1 MLNLQDETFIMDTV
15 AMRDLITIRG
25 GKDGLRV
32 QLDDDAEWHAVM
44 AALQAQLDQSGSF
57 FAGARLVVD
66 IGDRSLSEQQL
77 ADALMLMKQYGVQ
90 PEALA
95 TTARESR
102 NAARAAGLQAR
113 VTVPGGAAPVPDT
126 AEKEALL
133 LVRTVRSGQV
143 VRHQGHITLIGDV
156 NAGAEV
162 IAGGSVVVWGR
173 LRGLVHA
180 GAFGDRSALIC
191 ALELR
196 PTQLRIASVIARTPE
211 EAAHHAPVPEV
222 ARVDPADQERIMV
235 EAWEVPRR

>member
-66 IGDRSLSEQQL
+66 IGDRSLSDQQL

-102 NAARAAGLQAR
+102 NAARAAGVQAR
-113 VTVPGGAAPVPDT
+113 VTVPGGAALAPDT
-126 AEKEALL
+126 VESEALL

-180 GAFGDRSALIC
+180 GAFGDRSVLIC

-211 EAAHHAPVPEV
+211 EASQHAPVPEV
-222 ARVDPADQERIMV
+222 ARVDPTDQERITV